1 MPMGV
6 DGFSYAD
13 LHAPARLRDLHAVF
27 GQGVAAADPHL
38 WTEWSA
44 YAASPDAPRPAI
56 EVSDLIVRMAP
67 YVTRCVSRRF
77 QIDEATAGAVAG
89 TRALDALF
97 RFKVDFVRRRRRA
110 GARPTGWPW
119 LPTSTP

>member
-27 GQGVAAADPHL
+27 CQGVAAADPPL

-44 YAASPDAPRPAI
+44 YAAAPDAQRPAT

-67 YVTRCVSRRF
+67 HVSRFVSRLF
-77 QIDEATAGAVAG
+77 RIDEATAAADVKVAG
-89 TRALDALF
+89 PRA
-97 RFKVDFVRRRRRA
+97 
-110 GARPTGWPW
+110 
-119 LPTSTP
+119 